1 MNGDNTLQYIV
12 VCTYH
17 TNLNIDLEEASFGL
31 TLPAASNSLALTF
44 PLFKYHDQIVIY
56 VCTINK
62 CYNKCK
68 IRININYVQRCQKIN
83 RHHHVQ
89 PYVHYHIIIIIHSH
103 HSKLFTCFCCY
114 F

>member
-31 TLPAASNSLALTF
+31 TLPVAINSLALTL

-68 IRININYVQRCQKIN
+68 IRINIIYVQRCQKIN
-83 RHHHVQ
+83 RGHHHHTITHIMSNST
-89 PYVHYHIIIIIHSH
+89 YIII
-103 HSKLFTCFCCY
+103 
-114 F
+114 

>member
-31 TLPAASNSLALTF
+31 TLPVAINSLALTLPVF
-44 PLFKYHDQIVIY
+44 EYHYQIVIY

-62 CYNKCK
+62 CNNMCK
-68 IRININYVQRCQKIN
+68 IIINIIYVQRCQKIS
-83 RHHHVQ
+83 RGHHHHTITHIMSNRT
-89 PYVHYHIIIIIHSH
+89 YIII
-103 HSKLFTCFCCY
+103 
-114 F
+114 